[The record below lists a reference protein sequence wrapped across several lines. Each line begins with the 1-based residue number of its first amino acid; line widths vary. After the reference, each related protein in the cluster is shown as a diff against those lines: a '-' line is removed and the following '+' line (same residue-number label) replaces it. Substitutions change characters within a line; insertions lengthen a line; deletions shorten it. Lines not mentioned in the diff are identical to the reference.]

1 MTFFFRA
8 DIRHSAIIVFKK
20 TILGSSFLTLFP
32 VSRYTS
38 SDAGCSILDAG

>member
-1 MTFFFRA
+1 MILKRDKPYLALCVLEKLFLG
-8 DIRHSAIIVFKK
+8 RHFSPV
-20 TILGSSFLTLFP
+20 LS